1 MNFIVGKLMYDTK
14 VKVHQKHYPGKEFYN
29 FWLYIFEEAIVTFQL
44 VTETRPVKN
53 SKGKPKTNLIGIGIP
68 PIGLKRDNA
77 TPCQRGNST
86 HKYTQKKS

>member
-14 VKVHQKHYPGKEFYN
+14 VKVHQKNYPGKEFYN

-68 PIGLKRDNA
+68 PIGSKRDNA
-77 TPCQRGNST
+77 MLFTTRHSWR
-86 HKYTQKKS
+86 QKCPSP